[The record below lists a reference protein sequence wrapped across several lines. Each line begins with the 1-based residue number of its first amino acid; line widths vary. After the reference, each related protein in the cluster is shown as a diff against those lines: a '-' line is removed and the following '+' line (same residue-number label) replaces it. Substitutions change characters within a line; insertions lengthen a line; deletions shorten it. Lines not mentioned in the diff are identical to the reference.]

1 MQKNIKSSVLRCKS
15 VDPRHRRD
23 VVIFAETET
32 QKQQQQQQQKTQN
45 TAVTLQKSGLT
56 FQGFLKSVSIEVS
69 VMQKEK
75 RRKKMVAVHVG
86 RVNHSH
92 CTKIQF
98 FLALECV

>member
-32 QKQQQQQQQKTQN
+32 QKQQQQQKKKTQN

-75 RRKKMVAVHVG
+75 RW
-86 RVNHSH
+86 
-92 CTKIQF
+92 
-98 FLALECV
+98 